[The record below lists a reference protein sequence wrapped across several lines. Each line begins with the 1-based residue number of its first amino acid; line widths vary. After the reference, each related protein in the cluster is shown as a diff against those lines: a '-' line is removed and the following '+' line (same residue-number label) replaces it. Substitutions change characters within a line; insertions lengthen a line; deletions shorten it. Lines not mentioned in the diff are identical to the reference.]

1 MSQASTIKTESPTE
15 EPKCNLRE
23 AVDSMILNSFFL
35 QNLIPEFEFVLEESG
50 IMLFDKNSMDTIIYN
65 ELIDGAQ
72 EERYYIFK
80 EYFT

>member
-1 MSQASTIKTESPTE
+1 
-15 EPKCNLRE
+15 
-23 AVDSMILNSFFL
+23 MILNSFFL

-65 ELIDGAQ
+65 ELIDGVQ